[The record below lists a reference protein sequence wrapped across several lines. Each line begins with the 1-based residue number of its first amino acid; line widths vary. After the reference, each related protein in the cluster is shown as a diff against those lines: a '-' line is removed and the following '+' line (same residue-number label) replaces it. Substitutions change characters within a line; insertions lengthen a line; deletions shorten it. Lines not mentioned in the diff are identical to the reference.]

1 MRADSPLTRR
11 SVWPTRALLGCAVFA
26 AIGALLLVAL
36 TPLTT
41 VLALSAPVLYPI
53 AAAVPVCCYLAA
65 RRWTA
70 RAGSASITA
79 VLMGLI
85 ALPFT
90 SLGALVLIA
99 LAVPA
104 VVVDLVAGARPSRAR
119 WHAAAA
125 VAGLVVGIL
134 SLTVFDNDV
143 LQPWIIASVLVVR
156 VASFVVAAVVA
167 DIVARGLSR
176 AGILGG
182 RRA

>member
-41 VLALSAPVLYPI
+41 ILALSAPVVYPL
-53 AAAVPVCCYLAA
+53 AAAVPVCCYLTA

-70 RAGSASITA
+70 RPGSASIAA

-90 SLGALVLIA
+90 SLGALVIVA

-104 VVVDLVAGARPSRAR
+104 VVVDLIAGSRPSRLR
-119 WHAAAA
+119 WYVAAA
-125 VAGLVVGIL
+125 VAGLAAGIL
-134 SLTVFDNDV
+134 SLTVFENDL
-143 LQPWIIASVLVVR
+143 LQPWIIAAVLVVR
-156 VASFVVAAVVA
+156 IASFVGAAAVA
-167 DIVARGLSR
+167 DVIARGLSR